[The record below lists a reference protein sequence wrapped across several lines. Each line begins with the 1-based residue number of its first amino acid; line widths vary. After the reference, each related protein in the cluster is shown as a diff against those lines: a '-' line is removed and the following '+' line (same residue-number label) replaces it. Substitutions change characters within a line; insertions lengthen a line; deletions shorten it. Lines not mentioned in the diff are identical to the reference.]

1 MNRIVIVTL
10 SLVLFLG
17 LSSAVQGQHFEFTRT
32 DGNASILVSEAL
44 FNGEDLVADDEVGVF
59 TEAGL
64 CAGATIVNEPGAQLG
79 ISAFGDEAGGE
90 VDGFG
95 NNEPFAF
102 RFWDHEAEAEI
113 GNVEAEYAAGNG
125 RYAVNGFHVV
135 SLSAAADA
143 PPILVEPEEVDFG
156 NVGVGEQAD
165 DVVVVTNVGDE
176 PFMITNVGVDGDG
189 FSAEFEGGGGGG
201 EEFPWEFTRTDA
213 NMSVLVQSAQIDGED
228 IVAGD
233 YVGVYTGDGLCA
245 GFSEVQEAGA
255 QLGVA
260 AFGDEAGG
268 EVDGFAARELI
279 RFRMWD
285 SEGGFEVAVDGDDVE
300 IGGGE
305 NAWVANGFLVVSLSG
320 DAPAQ
325 GVTLD
330 PEDTL
335 EIPVHFNPENAGD
348 HNGTLTIN
356 TNIEGFGEVD
366 VPLSGNGEEER
377 FPAIN
382 VSTDAINFEDLEV
395 GDSADQTFTIS
406 NEGDADLNVDGVTV
420 ESDHFSVD
428 VDGGF
433 TLEPGQDRVVTAT
446 FGPQDAGDHA
456 AEVMITSDDPSN
468 GDITV
473 ALSGSAFFVPMI
485 LVEPA
490 DGIDFGDVPVGEAG
504 HAVAEISNIGRVPF
518 IVSDVFV
525 NGDGFSVDFEG
536 GGGGGGDE
544 IDWEFT
550 RTDANMSVLVQS
562 AQIDGED
569 ISAGDFVGVFTG
581 DGLCAGFSEV
591 QEAGAQLGVAAFGD
605 EAGGEVDGFAARE
618 LIRFRMW
625 DTEAGFEVMVDEDDV
640 EIGGGENAWV
650 ANGFVVVS
658 LSAATPQQGVVL
670 QPDEMIEVDVHFNP
684 GEAGDFD
691 GSLVVASNV
700 PDNEEVAIDLSGTGI
715 AARDIDVTPG
725 ELGFGDLYVG
735 EERSAA
741 FTISNTGEVDLQV
754 ESVSVESDHFS
765 VNVDGGFTL
774 GGGEER
780 DVTVTFAPQDEGD
793 HEADVMIVSD
803 DPDEGEVS
811 VHVMGTGMWFA
822 MIRLDP
828 DDVVDFGEVGVDDEA
843 EGTLTIH
850 NDGRAPLVLGDIN
863 IEGDGFSININA
875 EPADFDWEFER
886 TDGNMSIIVGSAL
899 IGEDDAAEGDAVGVF
914 TENGLCAGY
923 SIVREP
929 GEQMGVSAFAAEP
942 QDDNG
947 FQNGEEINYRIFD
960 EDAGVEYSANAEY
973 NAGNGEFQVN
983 GFAAVS
989 LVADEMLRG
998 GALVLDDVEP
1008 GGHFLQSIFFSPDA
1022 EGDYNGS
1029 ITIASNDPFNGE
1041 VSVDLTGSA
1050 FFVPMILV
1058 EPADGIDFGDV
1069 PVGEAGHAVAEI
1081 SNIGRVPFIVS
1092 DVFVNGD
1099 GFSVDFEGG
1108 GGGGGDEIDW
1118 EFTRTD
1124 ANMSVLVQSA
1134 QIDGED
1140 ISAGDFVGVFTGD
1153 GLCAGF
1159 SEVQEAGA
1167 QLGVAA
1173 FGDEAGGEVDGFAAR
1188 ELIRFRMW
1196 DTEAGFEVM
1205 VDEDDV
1211 EIGGGENAWVANGF
1225 VVVSLSAATPQQ
1237 GVVLQPDEMIEV
1249 DVHFN
1254 PGEAGDFDGS
1264 LVVASNVPD
1273 NEEVAIDLSGTGI
1286 AARDIDVTPGE
1297 LGFGDLYV
1305 GEERSAAFTI
1315 SNTGEVDLQVES
1327 VSVES
1332 DHFSVNVDGG
1342 FTLGGGEERDVTV
1355 TFAPQDEGDHEADVM
1370 IVSDDP
1376 DEGEVS
1382 VHVMGTGMWFAMIRL
1397 DPDDV
1402 VDFGEVGVDDEA
1414 EGTLTIHND
1423 GRAPLVLG
1431 DINIEGD
1438 GFSININAEPADF
1451 DWEFERTDG
1460 NMSIIVGSALIGED
1474 DAAEGDAVGVFTENG
1489 LCAGYSIVREPGE
1502 QMGVSAFAAE
1512 PQDDNGFQ
1520 NGEEINYRIFDED
1533 AGVEYSANAE
1543 YNAGNG
1549 EFQVNGFAAVSLVA
1563 DEMLRGGALV
1573 LDDVEPGGHFLQS
1586 IFFSP
1591 DAEGDYNGSI
1601 TIASNDPFNGEV
1613 SVDLTGS
1620 ARNRNTP
1627 PELDEVGDQEVDE
1640 GQELVIDLSAFDAE
1654 DDDLEFGHNGL
1665 PEGAEFDGN
1674 TFMWTPS
1681 FDQAGDYE
1689 VTFTVSDGEFDDDE
1703 TITIMVNNVNRR
1715 PVVDSPI
1722 RDVEVNEDDRRLV
1735 VIDNLNNVF
1744 SDPDGDELS
1753 FEVFGSD
1760 DLNLEIT
1767 NGSRLSLRPEANYF
1781 GESDVTVTASDGGD
1795 GQAAIVVNMNLGNDR
1810 RANARRNV
1818 RSISAD
1824 APDRDES
1831 VDDEFHVTVNPIND
1845 APVLSEIGGQEV
1857 DEGQELSFELDA
1869 NDVDNEDLEFNAN
1882 DLPEGAELN
1891 GNTFTWT
1898 PGFDQA
1904 GDYTI
1909 TFTVTDHED
1918 EDSEEVSITVNN
1930 VNRPPVLSEIG
1941 AQEVNENQE
1950 LTISLEASDA
1960 DDDDLEFGHEGLP
1973 EGAEFDGNTFTW
1985 TPGFN
1990 QAGDYEVTFTVTDGE
2005 AGDSETVSISVNN
2018 VNRAP
2023 VLADIGDQEVD
2034 EGQELAGTLEADDAD
2049 NDDLQFGH
2057 RGLPEGAELNGA
2069 DFTWTPGFDQAG
2081 DYTIT
2086 FTVTD
2091 HEDEDSEE
2099 VSITVNNVNR
2109 PPTLGDFNDGNHLEG
2124 EEGETFEFTVEG
2136 SDPDGGDLSFEM
2148 TSNNLPDGLFADN
2161 GNNTASFSW
2170 ETTSDDGSNE
2180 DYSGTVTVSDGEAS
2194 ASIDFTIT
2202 VINVM
2207 SLQYFTDFTIT
2218 DVSHSIIIQDI
2229 TDEDETVPTEWE
2241 VGIFTPDGLLAGAEV
2256 WDAEANGGIGVAAW
2270 GDDANT
2276 EEIDGFNAGEQL
2288 NFRLWDFEADEEMGA
2303 RAELLNGTRTWE
2315 SNGFSIFTL
2324 STATTV
2330 EITIEFV
2337 NGWNMISINVSPGEE
2352 YYNPD
2357 REDPGPDTILM
2368 LEQLSDGDDHAIVIF
2383 KNDRGAFYSPPN
2395 NFRNLYFWDLEEGY
2409 SCRTNTAIN
2418 GTWLGEPIPA
2428 NTEFPIFRNWNFIPY
2443 YPDYELPAGS
2453 REDFYV
2459 LQSIIDHVIIA
2470 KNGQGR
2476 FMAPRVPFSNM
2487 PPWRTTQGY
2496 QVKVDEDLEFSYPGP
2511 FGGGDVFLG
2520 GDNLKA
2526 NQHYTEPTITGDNM
2540 SVLIKAVNGYR
2551 IGYYDQIAAYTT
2563 DGRLVGSG
2571 NFEENGAAGIAVWG
2585 DDPTTDAIDGLLKD
2599 EAFEL
2604 RIWNSDE
2611 KIESRLDA
2619 VKLYEGELKYS
2630 TDGFLM
2636 LNVAIEAEIPQDY
2649 YLSKAY
2655 PNPFNATT
2663 HLTYGMP
2670 EEGYVSIKVYD
2681 LRGGLVETIVEGV
2694 ASAGKH
2700 AITWGGND
2708 IASGVYIV
2716 RLAVGSTQLSR
2727 KVVLMR

>member
-44 FNGEDLVADDEVGVF
+44 FNGEDLVADDEIGVF

-64 CAGATIVNEPGAQLG
+64 CAGASVVNEPGAQLG

-90 VDGFG
+90 VDGFAA
-95 NNEPFAF
+95 NEPFAY

-113 GNVEAEYAAGNG
+113 GNVEAQYAVGNG
-125 RYAVNGFHVV
+125 RYSTNSFHVV
-135 SLSAAADA
+135 NLSAAADA

-233 YVGVYTGDGLCA
+233 YVGVFTGDGLCA

-305 NAWVANGFLVVSLSG
+305 NAWVSNGFLVVSLSG

-468 GDITV
+468 GDLTV

-536 GGGGGGDE
+536 GGGGDGDE

-658 LSAATPQQGVVL
+658 LSAAAPQQGVVL

-700 PDNEEVAIDLSGTGI
+700 PDNEEVAIGLSGTGI

-725 ELGFGDLYVG
+725 ELGFDDLYVG
-735 EERSAA
+735 EEADMT

-765 VNVDGGFTL
+765 VNVNGGFTL

-828 DDVVDFGEVGVDDEA
+828 DDVVDFGEVFVDDEA

-850 NDGRAPLVLGDIN
+850 NDGRATLVLGDIN

-998 GALVLDDVEP
+998 GAIELGDVEP
-1008 GGHFLQSIFFSPDA
+1008 GG
-1022 EGDYNGS
+1022 
-1029 ITIASNDPFNGE
+1029 
-1041 VSVDLTGSA
+1041 
-1050 FFVPMILV
+1050 
-1058 EPADGIDFGDV
+1058 
-1069 PVGEAGHAVAEI
+1069 
-1081 SNIGRVPFIVS
+1081 
-1092 DVFVNGD
+1092 
-1099 GFSVDFEGG
+1099 
-1108 GGGGGDEIDW
+1108 
-1118 EFTRTD
+1118 
-1124 ANMSVLVQSA
+1124 
-1134 QIDGED
+1134 
-1140 ISAGDFVGVFTGD
+1140 
-1153 GLCAGF
+1153 
-1159 SEVQEAGA
+1159 
-1167 QLGVAA
+1167 
-1173 FGDEAGGEVDGFAAR
+1173 
-1188 ELIRFRMW
+1188 
-1196 DTEAGFEVM
+1196 
-1205 VDEDDV
+1205 
-1211 EIGGGENAWVANGF
+1211 
-1225 VVVSLSAATPQQ
+1225 
-1237 GVVLQPDEMIEV
+1237 
-1249 DVHFN
+1249 
-1254 PGEAGDFDGS
+1254 
-1264 LVVASNVPD
+1264 
-1273 NEEVAIDLSGTGI
+1273 
-1286 AARDIDVTPGE
+1286 
-1297 LGFGDLYV
+1297 
-1305 GEERSAAFTI
+1305 
-1315 SNTGEVDLQVES
+1315 
-1327 VSVES
+1327 SVE
-1332 DHFSVNVDGG
+1332 
-1342 FTLGGGEERDVTV
+1342 L
-1355 TFAPQDEGDHEADVM
+1355 
-1370 IVSDDP
+1370 
-1376 DEGEVS
+1376 
-1382 VHVMGTGMWFAMIRL
+1382 
-1397 DPDDV
+1397 
-1402 VDFGEVGVDDEA
+1402 
-1414 EGTLTIHND
+1414 
-1423 GRAPLVLG
+1423 
-1431 DINIEGD
+1431 
-1438 GFSININAEPADF
+1438 
-1451 DWEFERTDG
+1451 
-1460 NMSIIVGSALIGED
+1460 
-1474 DAAEGDAVGVFTENG
+1474 
-1489 LCAGYSIVREPGE
+1489 
-1502 QMGVSAFAAE
+1502 
-1512 PQDDNGFQ
+1512 
-1520 NGEEINYRIFDED
+1520 
-1533 AGVEYSANAE
+1533 
-1543 YNAGNG
+1543 
-1549 EFQVNGFAAVSLVA
+1549 
-1563 DEMLRGGALV
+1563 
-1573 LDDVEPGGHFLQS
+1573 S

-1627 PELDEVGDQEVDE
+1627 PELDDVGDQEVDE

-1654 DDDLEFGHNGL
+1654 EDDLEFGHNGL

-1722 RDVEVNEDDRRLV
+1722 RDVEVNEDDQRLV

-1767 NGSRLSLRPEANYF
+1767 NGNRLSLRPEANYF

-1898 PGFDQA
+1898 PSFAQA
-1904 GDYTI
+1904 GQY
-1909 TFTVTDHED
+1909 TVTFSVSDGEL
-1918 EDSEEVSITVNN
+1918 EDSEEVTINVNN
-1930 VNRPPVLSEIG
+1930 VNRAPVLSEIG

-1985 TPGFN
+1985 TPSFN

-2049 NDDLQFGH
+2049 NDDLEFGH

-2091 HEDEDSEE
+2091 GEDEDSEE

-2148 TSNNLPDGLFADN
+2148 TSDNLPDGLFADN

-2202 VINVM
+2202 VINVI
-2207 SLQYFTDFTIT
+2207 SLQFFTDFAIT
-2218 DVSHSIIIQDI
+2218 DVSHSIIIPDI

-2241 VGIFTPDGLLAGAEV
+2241 VGVFTPDGLLAGAEV
-2256 WDAEANGGIGVAAW
+2256 WDAEADGGIGVAAW

-2276 EEIDGFNAGEQL
+2276 EEIDGFNTGEQL

-2487 PPWRTTQGY
+2487 PPWRMTQGY

-2604 RIWNSDE
+2604 RLWNSDE